1 MLISADPWV
10 SLELFRKS
18 KQRRFCHKMDINP
31 DTESNTSTEPSTST
45 GRPAR
50 KRKANSLYADFVQIP
65 QNDNRRT
72 KN

>member
-1 MLISADPWV
+1 
-10 SLELFRKS
+10 
-18 KQRRFCHKMDINP
+18 MDINP